1 MTIRTR
7 LDKYRSPE
15 HRQPPGMGVSIYMPS
30 ELVEELRQEAD
41 KANMD
46 LSPYVVRILQGAEGE
61 CREVPPIID
70 AKQLSEGKRQVGLYI
85 DASLHR
91 WATEQAARDGV
102 PIIKIYEDALTDLR
116 WCIKQLALQQ
126 PEL

>member
-61 CREVPPIID
+61 CREVAPIID
-70 AKQLSEGKRQVGLYI
+70 AKQPTEGKRQVGLYI

-91 WATEQAARDGV
+91 WATATAERIGS
-102 PIIKIYEDALTDLR
+102 PIVRIYEHALSALR
-116 WCIKQLALQQ
+116 RRIEQ
-126 PEL
+126 PH